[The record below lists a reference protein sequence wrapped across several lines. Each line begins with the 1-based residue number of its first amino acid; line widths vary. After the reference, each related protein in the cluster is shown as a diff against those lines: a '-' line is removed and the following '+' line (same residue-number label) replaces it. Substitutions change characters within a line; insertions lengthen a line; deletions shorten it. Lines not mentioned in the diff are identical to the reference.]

1 MNKLLLHIL
10 VLSTIAL
17 STAPVLSN
25 QGTPTKKNSIQQIF
39 SWTSISRIL
48 FSKKPPVE
56 PRKGGSRPTDA
67 ICMVSPDAPAKPRIV
82 WSDRPLFLWK
92 GQVQTIAVRSIDSD
106 KDLWNQPVTETQN
119 ITYTG
124 EPLQPGQTYEW
135 VVNSSKFVKFQIMET
150 QQRDRITAE
159 LQTLENRL
167 QAQGADIEAIAFAKA
182 KYFADLNLWSD
193 ALQQAYS
200 VQKRSDGL
208 QKMIKNID
216 NLCDVPKSNENNSAT
231 R

>member
-1 MNKLLLHIL
+1 MNKFLLHTL

-17 STAPVLSN
+17 STSPVLSN
-25 QGTPTKKNSIQQIF
+25 QATPSKKNSIQQIF
-39 SWTSISRIL
+39 SWTNVSQIL

-56 PRKGGSRPTDA
+56 PRKGGSRDPIN
-67 ICMVSPDAPAKPRIV
+67 ICMVSPDAPAKLRIV
-82 WSDRPLFLWK
+82 WSDRPLFVWK
-92 GQVQTIAVRSIDSD
+92 GRVQTIAVRSIDSEQ
-106 KDLWNQPVTETQN
+106 DLWNKPVTETQN

-124 EPLQPGQTYEW
+124 EALQPGQTYEW
-135 VVNSSKFVKFQIMET
+135 VVNSSKFVKFQIMEM
-150 QQRDRITAE
+150 QQRDRVTAE
-159 LQTLENRL
+159 LQTLENQL
-167 QAQGADIEAIAFAKA
+167 QAQGADTEAIALAKA

-216 NLCDVPKSNENNSAT
+216 YLCDVPKSNENNSAT

>member
-1 MNKLLLHIL
+1 MNKLLLHTL

-25 QGTPTKKNSIQQIF
+25 QGIPAKKSSTQQTF
-39 SWTSISRIL
+39 SWANISRII
-48 FSKKPPVE
+48 FSKKPPVK
-56 PRKGGSRPTDA
+56 PRKGGSRPTENV
-67 ICMVSPDAPAKPRIV
+67 CMVSPDAPAKPRIV

-92 GQVQTIAVRSIDSD
+92 GQAQTIAVRSINSEE
-106 KDLWNQPVTETQN
+106 DLWNQTVTETQN

-124 EPLQPGQTYEW
+124 EPLQPGQTYKW
-135 VVNSSKFVKFQIMET
+135 VVNSSTFVPFQIMDTKE
-150 QQRDRITAE
+150 RDRVTTE
-159 LQTLENRL
+159 LKTLENRL
-167 QAQGADIEAIAFAKA
+167 QAQGADIEAIALAKA
-182 KYFADLNLWSD
+182 KYFADSNLWSD

-200 VQKRSDGL
+200 VPFRSDGL

-231 R
+231 H

>member
-1 MNKLLLHIL
+1 MNKFILHTL
-10 VLSTIAL
+10 VLSTIAF
-17 STAPVLSN
+17 SPVPVLSN
-25 QGTPTKKNSIQQIF
+25 QAIPAQKSSIQQIF
-39 SWTSISRIL
+39 SWANISRIL

-56 PRKGGSRPTDA
+56 PRKGGSRPTDP

-92 GQVQTIAVRSIDSD
+92 GQVQTIAVRPINSD

-150 QQRDRITAE
+150 QQRDRVTAE
-159 LQTLENRL
+159 LQTLENQL
-167 QAQGADIEAIAFAKA
+167 QAQGAGIEAIALAKA
-182 KYFADLNLWSD
+182 KYFADSNLWSD

-200 VQKRSDGL
+200 VSFRSDEL

-216 NLCDVPKSNENNSAT
+216 NLCDEPK
-231 R
+231 